1 MHASSDLGQSN
12 LYNHDL
18 VDVTRQY
25 FQNKAEV
32 LYTKFIAAF
41 LRNER
46 HASLKLSHQFVEAL
60 RDMDRVLSSSSDFLL
75 GQWLERAKE
84 LATTDA
90 ERQLFE
96 INARNQIT
104 IWGPKGQIV
113 IFLQSVV
120 RLEMINLS
128 FLGGLCN
135 ETVVRNGE

>member
-1 MHASSDLGQSN
+1 MHASSELSQSA

-18 VDVTRQY
+18 VDITRQF
-25 FQNKAEV
+25 FQNKAED

-46 HASLKLSHQFVEAL
+46 HASLKLSHQFVETL
-60 RDMDRVLSSSSDFLL
+60 RDMDRILSSNTDFLL
-75 GQWLERAKE
+75 GSWLEQAKD

-104 IWGPKGQIV
+104 IWGPKGQV
-113 IFLQSVV
+113 VLALFRFIFS
-120 RLEMINLS
+120 
-128 FLGGLCN
+128 G
-135 ETVVRNGE
+135 

>member
-1 MHASSDLGQSN
+1 MLHASSELSQSD

-18 VDVTRQY
+18 VDVTRQF
-25 FQNKAEV
+25 FQNKVET

-60 RDMDRVLSSSSDFLL
+60 RDMDRILSSSTDFLL
-75 GQWLERAKE
+75 GTWLEHAKQM
-84 LATTDA
+84 ATTDA

-113 IFLQSVV
+113 NHPIISIKKLTCYFNSNL
-120 RLEMINLS
+120 RL
-128 FLGGLCN
+128 
-135 ETVVRNGE
+135 TTQ